1 MVCRWTQLSFPSHS
15 TIIWHFVASGASLK
29 SWRKY
34 HFPLEKATWRVR
46 VRAHFSWF
54 SIPFFILNYPFDTNF
69 GNPAVESSRTI
80 YQCFLVFFYFS
91 FFYGYSRDRPHSI
104 FFYVT
109 LGQKRSNV
117 KVARE
122 INIPHG
128 GIMRDR
134 GSRIKVDGPDEI
146 SEEMAKLFSYR
157 ETPYDYVR
165 IYKRQFNTFIL
176 KCIFLIWNTN
186 TKP

>member
-1 MVCRWTQLSFPSHS
+1 MVCRWTQLFSLAQHYYLALCRVRRVVKIMKKISFS
-15 TIIWHFVASGASLK
+15 AGEG
-29 SWRKY
+29 R
-34 HFPLEKATWRVR
+34 TWRVR
-46 VRAHFSWF
+46 VRAHFSRF

-80 YQCFLVFFYFS
+80 YQGAFLVFFYFS

-122 INIPHG
+122 INIPSAW
-128 GIMRDR
+128 RDYAR
-134 GSRIKVDGPDEI
+134 PWVTYKSRRP
-146 SEEMAKLFSYR
+146 R
-157 ETPYDYVR
+157 
-165 IYKRQFNTFIL
+165 
-176 KCIFLIWNTN
+176 
-186 TKP
+186 